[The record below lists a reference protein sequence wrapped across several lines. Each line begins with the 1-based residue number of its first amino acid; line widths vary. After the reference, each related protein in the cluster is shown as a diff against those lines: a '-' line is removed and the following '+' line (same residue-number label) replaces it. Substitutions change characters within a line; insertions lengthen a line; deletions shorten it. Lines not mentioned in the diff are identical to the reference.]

1 MLTRSRGTAIDV
13 AVPLRPL
20 PPVPTRRISTLSFPS
35 VVVRIGIYVDPTME
49 HRIMSLRDQSL
60 YEIVGADPSAPALP
74 PESEALI
81 RRTASPALRLIQRAP
96 ESAVVRAAAAGS
108 NIQLIHALE
117 DLLALQVEADDI
129 QRLQS

>member
-1 MLTRSRGTAIDV
+1 
-13 AVPLRPL
+13 
-20 PPVPTRRISTLSFPS
+20 
-35 VVVRIGIYVDPTME
+35 
-49 HRIMSLRDQSL
+49 MSLLDQSL

-81 RRTASPALRLIQRAP
+81 KRTASPALRLIQRAP

-108 NIQLIHALE
+108 DMQLIHAPE
-117 DLLALQVEADDI
+117 DLLALQEDADAI